1 MTKKSN
7 LFSLEGAPT
16 SIAGNLSSNNSKL
29 ESLEGC
35 PNKIEFAPKVFKK
48 SNLVKSNV
56 WDICIKYNI
65 GNLMTALGYWLML
78 LTLILNK

>member
-16 SIAGNLSSNNSKL
+16 SIGGNLSSNNSKL

-35 PNKIEFAPKVFKK
+35 PNKIEFAPKVLKK
-48 SNLVKSNV
+48 SNLIKSNI
-56 WDICIKYNI
+56 WDIFIKYNI
-65 GNLMTALGYWLML
+65 GNLMTALGYWLMVS
-78 LTLILNK
+78 TLILNK